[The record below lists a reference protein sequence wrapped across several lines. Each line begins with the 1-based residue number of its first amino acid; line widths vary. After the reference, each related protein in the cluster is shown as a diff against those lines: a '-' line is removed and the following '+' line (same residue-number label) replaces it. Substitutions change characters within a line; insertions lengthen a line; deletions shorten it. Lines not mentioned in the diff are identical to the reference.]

1 MFAECTVFRSRAPCW
16 GRLASTWVAGLMW
29 FGNDG
34 SKPRRG
40 VLQAKTGIVVVAVT
54 EGGEAHGRLEGLV
67 SPKDADLID
76 DRETLLH
83 EIMDA

>member
-1 MFAECTVFRSRAPCW
+1 MLHAAV
-16 GRLASTWVAGLMW
+16 GRQAYGFSVE
-29 FGNDG
+29 
-34 SKPRRG
+34 G
-40 VLQAKTGIVVVAVT
+40 VQAKTGIVVVAVT

-83 EIMDA
+83 EIMDG